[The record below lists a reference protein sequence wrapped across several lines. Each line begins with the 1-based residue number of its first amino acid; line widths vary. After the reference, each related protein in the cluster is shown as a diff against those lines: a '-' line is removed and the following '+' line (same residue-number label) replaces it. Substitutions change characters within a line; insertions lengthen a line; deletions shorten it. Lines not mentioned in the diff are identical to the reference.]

1 MNVEKAFET
10 YFALDQKRKDL
21 DADYKERKAKIEDAK
36 AKIKQWLGAKMA
48 EVGTDQFKCAGL
60 GIAFPETKEKIQVSS
75 VEELRN
81 FVVEQISQGNDEAIM
96 LLNAA
101 ANQKHCREWLDE
113 EDELP
118 EGVEL
123 VQERVITIRRSK

>member
-36 AKIKQWLGAKMA
+36 AKIKTWLGEKMA
-48 EVGTDQFKCAGL
+48 EVGTDQFKCSGL
-60 GIAFPETKEKIQVSS
+60 GVAFPEVKEKIQVTSA
-75 VEELRN
+75 EELRN
-81 FVVEQISQGNDEAIM
+81 FVVDQVTLGNSEAIM

-101 ANQKHCREWLDE
+101 CNQKHCREWLDE
-113 EDELP
+113 EEQLP